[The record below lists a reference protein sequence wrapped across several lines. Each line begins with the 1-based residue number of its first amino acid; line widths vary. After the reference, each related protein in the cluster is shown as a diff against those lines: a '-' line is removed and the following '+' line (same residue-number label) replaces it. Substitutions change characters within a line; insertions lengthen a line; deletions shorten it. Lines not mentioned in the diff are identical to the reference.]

1 MKRGVQKDKREVD
14 DNSAPEQPEFPRV
27 KVKKA
32 GSLASHA
39 SFENIGNWT
48 IKKLIHGD
56 VTWRM

>member
-39 SFENIGNWT
+39 SFENVGN
-48 IKKLIHGD
+48 
-56 VTWRM
+56 